1 MAVGKHYG
9 VSLGQASVALVK
21 YSGPAGRLKVLA
33 GIKNTTIIDDSYNAS
48 PVAMRVALEA
58 LEGLPVGRKV
68 AVLGDMLELGEH
80 TMQAHEEVGQLVG
93 KVADILICV
102 GERARLIA
110 AEARKQISTEK
121 VIELDNSVQAGATVQ
136 ELIQPGDFVLVKG
149 SQGMRMERVVEEIMA
164 EPEQKERLL
173 VRQSKKWQNKK

>member
-1 MAVGKHYG
+1 
-9 VSLGQASVALVK
+9 
-21 YSGPAGRLKVLA
+21 
-33 GIKNTTIIDDSYNAS
+33 
-48 PVAMRVALEA
+48 
-58 LEGLPVGRKV
+58 
-68 AVLGDMLELGEH
+68 LGEH